1 MKIHP
6 LLSKPNAVFVMV
18 APLEGEAEWDDF
30 RQAAHQAMEQMQVRL
45 ENETAVLKP
54 NVTSGEHFGPDSG
67 VITHPGFIEGLTGYL
82 RGNGAKRTIV
92 VEDPR
97 DTDDNNPRDWTFSGY
112 GAMAERIG
120 LPLFTPTTWSVVKRK
135 VPKPVH
141 FPTLKVSRQAIAP
154 GNVLINVPKLKCHN
168 LAITTLG
175 MKNLM
180 GLVNVFD
187 RHYCFQAY
195 AQMPEAVRK
204 ETRPRPEW
212 MTRELHEL
220 WQTGL
225 AKRLADTAQVLQPA
239 LTIVEGVV
247 GREGTGFN
255 RGRNRTL
262 GLVAAGINVVAV
274 DAAVSWLVGF
284 DPLRLVYLRLAAG
297 MGLGEND
304 PAKLDFIVPGAKGLE
319 RAADPASLRTAT
331 PFQVIS
337 GIVDENIDL
346 FNPRR
351 PVSADDPAPLKDGVT
366 HDPILSIIRTWKET
380 LEWPSTSVKEAS

>member
-6 LLSKPNAVFVMV
+6 LLSNPNAVFVSFM
-18 APLEGEAEWDDF
+18 PLQGPVDWDDF
-30 RQAAHQAMEQMQVRL
+30 RTGAQQALELMQVRL

-54 NVTSGEHFGPDSG
+54 NVTSGEHFKEDSG
-67 VITHPGFIEGLTGYL
+67 VITHPGFIEGLAGYL
-82 RGNGAKRTIV
+82 NQNGARRTIV

-97 DTDDNNPRDWTFSGY
+97 DTDDNNPRDWRFSGY
-112 GAMAERIG
+112 AAMAERAK
-120 LPLFTPTTWSVVKRK
+120 LPLFTPTTWSVVKKK
-135 VPKPVH
+135 VPRPVY

-154 GNVLINVPKLKCHN
+154 GSVLINVPKLKCHN
-168 LAITTLG
+168 LGITTLG

-187 RHYCFQAY
+187 RHYCYQAY
-195 AQMPEAVRK
+195 SELPDEIRR

-212 MTRELHEL
+212 MTREIHEE

-225 AKRLADTAQVLQPA
+225 AKRLADTAQVLKPA
-239 LTIVEGVV
+239 LTIVEGIV

-255 RGRNRTL
+255 RGRNREL

-284 DPLRLVYLRLAAG
+284 DPLKLIYLRLANAI
-297 MGLGEND
+297 GLGENN
-304 PAKLDFIVPGAKGLE
+304 PAKLEFIVPGKSGLE
-319 RAADPASLRTAT
+319 RHPDPRSLRLEA

-337 GIVDENIDL
+337 GIKDENIDL
-346 FNPRR
+346 FNPPRLQ
-351 PVSADDPAPLKDGVT
+351 SSDPNAPEKDVIVR
-366 HDPILSIIRTWKET
+366 DPILSIIRTWKET
-380 LEWPSTSVKEAS
+380 LSWDSKSEKEAN